1 MSGFLSENR
10 VTGGGPF
17 RLIGAAQFNRFERT
31 GFSPWLVTGTIKFLG
46 DKTTMKATRTLLAAM
61 VLVTA
66 IGATSANAQCSG
78 NAGTCNTTNTASVTV
93 GALVKLGMSGTTTAL
108 TAPTADDID
117 VGAIIPNAGPTFTIK
132 SNRSWT
138 LKIKSQ
144 NAATWTYAG
153 ANSGVKPISDL
164 AWSTAV
170 GGTFAAITG
179 SDATFLSGASAS
191 NGTAAQAFFRTT
203 WVGDFS
209 DVSNREG
216 TYSLPIVFTLTAP

>member
-1 MSGFLSENR
+1 
-10 VTGGGPF
+10 
-17 RLIGAAQFNRFERT
+17 
-31 GFSPWLVTGTIKFLG
+31 VTGTIKFLG

-61 VLVTA
+61 VLGTA
-66 IGATSANAQCSG
+66 IGAVQANAQCSG

-93 GALVKLGMSGTTTAL
+93 GALVKLGMSSNATAL
-108 TAPTADDID
+108 TNPTADNVDA
-117 VGAIIPNAGPTFTIK
+117 GNTLQNSGPTFSVK

-138 LKIKSQ
+138 LKIKS
-144 NAATWTYAG
+144 NVATNWDYVGSDA
-153 ANSGVKPISDL
+153 GVKPISDL
-164 AWSTAV
+164 AWSTAA

-216 TYSLPIVFTLTAP
+216 TYTLPIVFTLTAP